1 VGGRFLLFTR
11 LSNLPFSS
19 PHIERSLGKE
29 RIHTS
34 QLVCTCPHNLEIRW
48 H

>member
-1 VGGRFLLFTR
+1 MGVD
-11 LSNLPFSS
+11 FSS
-19 PHIERSLGKE
+19 SLVSQISRSVRLIITRSLVKE